1 MKVTV
6 YLGANMGDN
15 PSFKKATIALGQW
28 IAKNGHTL
36 VYGGSKMGLMGVL
49 GDTVL
54 ENGGQAHGIMP
65 QFLKDRE
72 IAYEGV
78 NLNDNSRNYGRTKD
92 CHARARR
99 SLYRTSRRSRDIG
112 RNL

>member
-6 YLGANMGDN
+6 YLGANMGDS
-15 PSFKKATIALGQW
+15 PSFKEATIALGRW

-54 ENGGQAHGIMP
+54 ENGGQVHGIMP

-72 IAYEGV
+72 IAYEG
-78 NLNDNSRNYGRTKD
+78 L
-92 CHARARR
+92 
-99 SLYRTSRRSRDIG
+99 TSMTIVETMMK
-112 RNL
+112 